1 MSNKRSAILLFT
13 NYLLRMIIAPFIQ
26 LILKIKRMKGFIFLG
41 LLSPAVFYA
50 QIQKDSIK
58 ESQIEAINFTQRLP
72 VAKEIINVQ
81 KDLDQ
86 KNLGQD
92 LPILLKN
99 QMSVISTSDAGN
111 GVGYTGFRI
120 RGVGGNG
127 INVMM
132 NGVPY
137 NDSESQGTFFVDV
150 PDLTSSASQIVIQRG
165 VGTSSNGVSAFGASV
180 NVISKNPDEKFYV
193 KSDNSYGS
201 FNTYK
206 YSGEIG
212 SGKFWKNRLSLMG
225 RYTKIHSDG
234 YIDRAF
240 SNLDSYNLTAL
251 FEENKT
257 KLRFLAF
264 GGKEKTYQAW
274 SGIDKETWETNPKFN
289 YSGAIYDSNW
299 ENIVGF
305 YDNETDNYK
314 QNHYQL
320 LWEQNFN
327 EHWNLE
333 TTFHFTKGKGYYENY
348 KQDEKFSKYNLP
360 NLIIENQEIK
370 RTDFIRKKWLDNDF
384 YGGVSTLYGK
394 FENLDLNFG
403 IVGNKYFGKH
413 FGNVSGVY
421 FPEINEF
428 EYYRNHSIK
437 TEFAGF
443 AKAIIKVNQFEFFGD
458 LQLRNI
464 NYDTKIIQQGDD
476 EGVSLN
482 KNWTFFNPKAGIN
495 YKIPT
500 GKIFISAAIAQRE
513 PNRDDLFANPET
525 KAEKL
530 YDFEAG
536 IEKTVGKI
544 AFTTNLYYINY
555 ANQLVLNGQINNIGE
570 FIRVNSG
577 ASYRMGIEFGALAK
591 LSAQWNISG
600 NFTLSKNENKD
611 FRNETSIGIENLGN
625 TPISFSPKAIAN
637 VLVHF
642 NPTKN
647 FSLGIQNQYVGSQ
660 YLDNT
665 NNENLK
671 LNDYFLTDF
680 NAKYTLN
687 LNKTEVDF
695 KFLLNNIFNK
705 KYVNNGFVDSS
716 NPYYFS
722 QAGINFMFGV
732 SLKYQ

>member
-1 MSNKRSAILLFT
+1 
-13 NYLLRMIIAPFIQ
+13 
-26 LILKIKRMKGFIFLG
+26 MKGFVILG
-41 LLSPAVFYA
+41 LMSPFCFA
-50 QIQKDSIK
+50 QNVSQDSLKIHEI
-58 ESQIEAINFTQRLP
+58 ESVNFTKRLP
-72 VAKEIINVQ
+72 VSKEIINVE
-81 KDLDQ
+81 KDLGN

-99 QMSVISTSDAGN
+99 QTSVISTSDAGN
-111 GVGYTGFRI
+111 GIGYTGFRI

-127 INVMM
+127 INVML

-150 PDLTSSASQIVIQRG
+150 PDLASSASQIIIQRG

-180 NVISKNPDEKFYV
+180 NVISKNPEEKFYL
-193 KSDNSYGS
+193 KTDDSYGS

-206 YSGEIG
+206 YSAEIG
-212 SGKFWKNRLSLMG
+212 SGKFWKDRLSLMG

-240 SNLDSYNLTAL
+240 SDLDSYNFSAL

-257 KLRFLAF
+257 KIRLMAF

-274 SGIDKETWETNPKFN
+274 NGIDKETWETNPKFN
-289 YSGAIYDSNW
+289 YSGAIYDANW

-305 YDNETDNYK
+305 YDNETDNYR

-327 EHWNLE
+327 NHWNLE
-333 TTFHFTKGKGYYENY
+333 TTFHYTKGKGYYENY
-348 KQDEKFSKYNLP
+348 KQDAKFSKYNLP
-360 NLIIENQEIK
+360 DLIADNQTIK

-394 FENLDLNFG
+394 FENLDLNIG
-403 IVGNKYFGKH
+403 IVGNQYDGKH
-413 FGNVSGVY
+413 YGNVSGVFY
-421 FPEINEF
+421 PQINEF
-428 EYYRNHSIK
+428 EYYRNNAMK

-443 AKAIIKVNQFEFFGD
+443 AKAIFSVNKFEFFGD

-464 NYDTKIIQQGDD
+464 NYDTKILQQGDD
-476 EGVSLN
+476 EGANLN
-482 KNWTFFNPKAGIN
+482 KNWMFFNPKVGVN
-495 YKIPT
+495 YKINS
-500 GKIFISAAIAQRE
+500 GKLFISYAHAHRE

-530 YDFEAG
+530 HDFEAG

-544 AFTTNLYYINY
+544 SFNTNLYYMNY
-555 ANQLVLNGQINNIGE
+555 VNQLVLNGQINNIGE

-577 ASYRMGIEFGALAK
+577 ASYRMGIEFGAFAK
-591 LSAQWNISG
+591 LSEQWNVSG

-611 FRNETSIGIENLGN
+611 FRNETLAGIENLGN
-625 TPISFSPKAIAN
+625 TPISFSPNTIAN
-637 VLVHF
+637 VLVNF
-642 NPTKN
+642 NPTKS

-660 YLDNT
+660 FLDNT

-671 LNDYFLTDF
+671 LNNYFLTDF

-687 LNKTEVDF
+687 LKRTEVDL
-695 KFLLNNIFNK
+695 KLLVNNIFNK
-705 KYVNNGFVDSS
+705 KYVNNGFVYDQ
-716 NPYYFS
+716 NPFYFS
-722 QAGINFMFGV
+722 QAGTNFLFGM
-732 SLKYQ
+732 SIKFQ